1 MKFISL
7 CAIALLSQ
15 ESSATKITAEWGVK
29 DLTDEMV
36 AFNKLT
42 KDEQEVKIAGDSLKE
57 AEEEMG
63 HKIGFT
69 KDGK

>member
-1 MKFISL
+1 
-7 CAIALLSQ
+7 
-15 ESSATKITAEWGVK
+15 
-29 DLTDEMV
+29 MV

-57 AEEEMG
+57 AEDEMG